1 MLSTLV
7 TGKLRMVSG
16 PRITGASLVEA
27 MGTISVAVVPY
38 PKAVPSF
45 GSGLSEPSPHL
56 FFLIEAKTNWIDE
69 SGSLFPVGLA
79 KSKFLYFSRVRP
91 EVLLLSLS
99 SL

>member
-16 PRITGASLVEA
+16 PGITGASLVEA

-45 GSGLSEPSPHL
+45 GSGISEPRTS
-56 FFLIEAKTNWIDE
+56 FIEAKTNWIDE

-91 EVLLLSLS
+91 EVLLLSLYD
-99 SL
+99 